1 MRDHGVPRI
10 ARWASSSP
18 RVSNIFV
25 DQIAQTAIDKIDL
38 LFMIDN
44 SVSMQDKQNTLREA
58 LPELVDRLITPTC
71 VDGDGNLTA
80 QRSDQEGRC
89 PEGLQP
95 EFTPIRDIHI
105 GVLSSSLGGY
115 GTDSCS
121 TDAPNIDPSTSQP
134 RT

>member
-1 MRDHGVPRI
+1 MKSSVSLVGSKLKRRVLRAGVAGI
-10 ARWASSSP
+10 AFLGIGVAVTTACLDRPVGEQSP

-71 VDGDGNLTA
+71 VDAQGNLTA
-80 QRSDQEGRC
+80 QRSDQ
-89 PEGLQP
+89 
-95 EFTPIRDIHI
+95 
-105 GVLSSSLGGY
+105 
-115 GTDSCS
+115 
-121 TDAPNIDPSTSQP
+121 
-134 RT
+134 